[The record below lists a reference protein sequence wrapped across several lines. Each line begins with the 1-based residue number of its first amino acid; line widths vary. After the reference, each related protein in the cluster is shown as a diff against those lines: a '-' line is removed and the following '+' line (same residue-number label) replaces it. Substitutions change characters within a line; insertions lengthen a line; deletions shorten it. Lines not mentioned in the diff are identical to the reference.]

1 MAGLHGGKI
10 MGRPYIEANCRI
22 IHYYG
27 SASFTDGA
35 FFLYGYKEGECSTA
49 DVITEELLL

>member
-1 MAGLHGGKI
+1 MNEMDDKA
-10 MGRPYIEANCRI
+10 CSRI

-49 DVITEELLL
+49 DVITEELWL

>member
-1 MAGLHGGKI
+1 MNEMDDKA
-10 MGRPYIEANCRI
+10 CSRI

-35 FFLYGYKEGECSTA
+35 FFVYGYKEGECSTA
-49 DVITEELLL
+49 DVITGELWL

>member
-1 MAGLHGGKI
+1 MNEMDNKAD
-10 MGRPYIEANCRI
+10 CRI

-49 DVITEELLL
+49 DVITEELWL

>member
-1 MAGLHGGKI
+1 MD
-10 MGRPYIEANCRI
+10 RPYNEANCRT

-27 SASFTDGA
+27 SVSFTDGA

-49 DVITEELLL
+49 DVITEELWL

>member
-1 MAGLHGGKI
+1 MD
-10 MGRPYIEANCRI
+10 RPYNEANCRT

-35 FFLYGYKEGECSTA
+35 FFLYGYKEGECLTA
-49 DVITEELLL
+49 DVITEELWL